1 MKWTLLA
8 CLDSENHPSLHKEV
22 PQVSFPVKRTV
33 VWPGIQGI
41 RIALPI
47 FSRILRSFKAF
58 SFALGD
64 RTQHS
69 P

>member
-47 FSRILRSFKAF
+47 FPDFEILQSVQLRV
-58 SFALGD
+58 G
-64 RTQHS
+64 
-69 P
+69 